1 MADQPT
7 ILVVDD
13 EKNTREGL
21 SRALSRRY
29 RILLA
34 ESGQR
39 ALELLEEQPVD
50 VVLSDVRMP
59 GMDGMTLMKRV
70 LARSPQ
76 PTFILLTAYGSIES
90 AVEATKLG
98 AYDFL
103 TKPVNLQHLEHKL
116 QQALRSRGLEL
127 ENQNL
132 REELD
137 ARFGMENIIGQS
149 AAMAEV
155 FNSIRQV
162 SPSRATVLVEG
173 ESGTGKELVAHSVH
187 RLSPRANGPFIPVH
201 CAALTKSLL
210 ESELFGH
217 EKGAFTGAIER
228 RQGRFEQADGGTLF
242 LDEVGEI
249 DPSVQVKILRVLEER
264 RFERVGGS
272 ESIDVDVRLIAATN
286 RDLKTMVD
294 AGDFREDLY
303 YRLYVIAI
311 QMPPLRDRRTDIPL
325 LVNHY
330 LATFNE
336 ENEKQFE
343 GLTPD
348 ALDLLS
354 SYEWPGN
361 VRELRNLIERMVVMA
376 RGPRLTVRDIP
387 IQIRESTG
395 QIVAVRKGGEHS
407 LQEAERTMIQKALKT
422 SNGNRTRAAEL
433 LGISRRT
440 LHRKI
445 NEYGLRDTS

>member
-1 MADQPT
+1 MVTQPT

-13 EKNTREGL
+13 EKNTRDGL
-21 SRALSRRY
+21 SRALGRRY

-34 ESGQR
+34 ENGQR
-39 ALELLEEQPVD
+39 ALDLLTEHPVD

-59 GMDGMTLMKRV
+59 GMDGLTLMKRV

-76 PTFILLTAYGSIES
+76 PTFILLTAYGSIET

-103 TKPVNLQHLEHKL
+103 AKPVNLQHLEHKL

-149 AAMAEV
+149 TAMADV
-155 FNSIRQV
+155 FDSIRQV
-162 SPSRATVLVEG
+162 SPSRATVLLEG
-173 ESGTGKELVAHSVH
+173 ESGTGKELVAHAVH
-187 RLSPRANGPFIPVH
+187 RLSPRANGPFVPVH
-201 CAALTKSLL
+201 CAALSETLL

-217 EKGAFTGAIER
+217 EKGAFTGAVER
-228 RQGRFEQADGGTLF
+228 RLGRFEQADAGTLF
-242 LDEVGEI
+242 LDEIGEI
-249 DPSVQVKILRVLEER
+249 NASIQVKILRVLEER
-264 RFERVGGS
+264 RVERVGGS
-272 ESIDVDVRLIAATN
+272 EFVDVDVRLIAATN

-294 AGDFREDLY
+294 EGSFREDLY
-303 YRLYVIAI
+303 YRLYVVAI
-311 QMPPLRDRRTDIPL
+311 RMPPLRERRTDISL
-325 LVNHY
+325 LINHFFSV
-330 LATFNE
+330 FNK
-336 ENEKQFE
+336 ENDKHIE

-348 ALDLLS
+348 ALDLLG
-354 SYEWPGN
+354 SYAWPGN
-361 VRELRNLIERMVVMA
+361 VRELRNVIERMIVMG
-376 RGPRLTVRDIP
+376 RGPRLTVRDVP
-387 IQIRESTG
+387 IQIREDTG
-395 QIVAVRKGGEHS
+395 QVVSMRKGGELS
-407 LQEAERTMIQKALKT
+407 LHEAERNMVQKALKT
-422 SNGNRTRAAEL
+422 TNGNRTRAAEL

-445 NEYGLRDTS
+445 NEFGLKSEL